1 MSYSAID
8 SDSLPC
14 NRSEALLTDI
24 VTQVFQTVCDDGVPV
39 RADAYPFDGE
49 GISRYFLVL
58 SYEESCDWRFVFS
71 IYPDGR
77 MDALDFSVLSCDG
90 VEEPCGELNPD
101 YRTCVSYEDAFI
113 DSCNVNDPTEVQEF
127 SEVVCEIIST
137 LVCEE
142 LSYMCSF
149 GSSEPL
155 RNFHRCFEVTSRDI
169 PNLSDRKSQSRARS
183 SNIVARYQSFDKE
196 TGEVKYDVTSQSKAG
211 RSYTV
216 TFKLHDW
223 HPDQAHL
230 DDEIQHAVKG
240 NIEIDCTC
248 PAFLYQGYKYIATM
262 KGSSIDPE
270 VRPPNQTNKD
280 RHGFACKHILKAI
293 DSFNQD
299 YDKFRAESRG
309 MLRKHS
315 LKVHHKYE
323 GSVPFGHKSSV

>member
-8 SDSLPC
+8 SCSLPC

-113 DSCNVNDPTEVQEF
+113 YSCNVNDPTEVQEF
-127 SEVVCEIIST
+127 SEAVCEIIST

-142 LSYMCSF
+142 LSYMGSF
-149 GSSEPL
+149 GSSEPI
-155 RNFHRCFEVTSRDI
+155 RNFHR
-169 PNLSDRKSQSRARS
+169 
-183 SNIVARYQSFDKE
+183 
-196 TGEVKYDVTSQSKAG
+196 
-211 RSYTV
+211 
-216 TFKLHDW
+216 
-223 HPDQAHL
+223 
-230 DDEIQHAVKG
+230 
-240 NIEIDCTC
+240 
-248 PAFLYQGYKYIATM
+248 
-262 KGSSIDPE
+262 
-270 VRPPNQTNKD
+270 
-280 RHGFACKHILKAI
+280 
-293 DSFNQD
+293 
-299 YDKFRAESRG
+299 
-309 MLRKHS
+309 
-315 LKVHHKYE
+315 
-323 GSVPFGHKSSV
+323 